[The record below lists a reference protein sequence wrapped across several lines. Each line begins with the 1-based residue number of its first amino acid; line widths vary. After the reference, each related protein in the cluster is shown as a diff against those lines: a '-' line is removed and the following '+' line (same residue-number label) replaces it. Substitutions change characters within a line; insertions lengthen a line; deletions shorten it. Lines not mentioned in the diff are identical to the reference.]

1 MMMRWLIG
9 TLLALGLAG
18 IILAIASKDEGTPPL
33 SSYKHVGDAIASV
46 LPLSIFGIYPC
57 ASSGEL
63 NGSRVLVWKPAEDC
77 YKMLPAQRYQ
87 GIWLDAFE
95 GSEFFEGA
103 KDARDVEEEMTR
115 RTASR
120 ELIVGVWVNWPA
132 TPASTSDTDS
142 QSGRLFAV
150 EFIGRRTEHAG
161 RFGHLGM
168 FQHEMVVDQVISQR
182 ALDSP
187 GVP

>member
-9 TLLALGLAG
+9 ALLVLGLAG
-18 IILAIASKDEGTPPL
+18 IILAYASRDEGAPPL

-46 LPLSIFGIYPC
+46 LPLSILGIYPC
-57 ASSGEL
+57 ASAKEV
-63 NGSRVLVWKPAEDC
+63 NGSRVLVRKPMEDC
-77 YKMLPAQRYQ
+77 YQMLPAQRYQ

-103 KDARDVEEEMTR
+103 KDARDVEAEMTR
-115 RTASR
+115 RTASL
-120 ELIVGVWVNWPA
+120 ELVVGVWVNWPA

-142 QSGRLFAV
+142 QSGHLFAV

-161 RFGHLGM
+161 RFGHFGM
-168 FQHEMVVDQVISQR
+168 FQHEMVVDQIISQR
-182 ALDSP
+182 ALDTPSEP
-187 GVP
+187 